1 MTKSRKTMEEFLA
14 QFEGRESR
22 SLENPRLKPETN
34 AFLKTFIKHDRL
46 DEILR
51 AIRRCHNT
59 VGTNP
64 ESLILFGESGVG
76 KTFLIRYY
84 ARLDAEKRARELTEA
99 GLEADP
105 RDLPI
110 VFFEIPAQSDLGGFL
125 RNMLKALGAPPVG
138 PNTRLAVLQEGI
150 IEVLRSR
157 RCELVI
163 VDEIHDVL
171 STRNR
176 NARHLQKVIKHIM
189 NGSGVPWL
197 AVGLPESLQLLEL
210 QNDGQMRRRFA
221 ACAHLQEFDVSE
233 GDGFAEFEG
242 FIGEVEKNLKV
253 AGLTTIGLTSKEFL
267 YRLFAASRGLPA
279 LIARLCTRVIEEF
292 AGTDEK
298 RMTYQHFAIAYSYA
312 LEEVED
318 IDDGMPPFNPFDTS
332 IKLPQIKRYIV
343 GLQR

>member
-1 MTKSRKTMEEFLA
+1 MAKSSRPMEEFLA
-14 QFEGRESR
+14 QFDGRER
-22 SLENPRLKPETN
+22 SPLDNPRLRRETD

-46 DEILR
+46 EEILE

-64 ESLILFGESGVG
+64 ESLILYGESGVG

-84 ARLDAEKRARELTEA
+84 ARLDAEKRARERAEA

-125 RNMLKALGAPPVG
+125 RNMLKALGAPMVG

-150 IEVLRSR
+150 IDLLRAR

-171 STRNR
+171 SKRNR
-176 NARHLQKVIKHIM
+176 NAKHLQKVIKHIM
-189 NGSGVPWL
+189 NETGVPWL
-197 AVGLPESLQLLEL
+197 AVGLPESLELIEL

-221 ACAHLQEFDVSE
+221 ACAHLEEFDVSA

-242 FIGEVEKNLKV
+242 FVRQVEKNLKV
-253 AGLTTIGLTSKEFL
+253 AGLNTIQLTSKEFL

-298 RMTYQHFAIAYSYA
+298 RMSYPHFAMAYSYA

-332 IKLPQIKRYIV
+332 IKLPQIQRYIV
-343 GLQR
+343 GLAR